1 MAFSLRQRREHNA
14 TVPGPAK
21 PDAAPG
27 MSEIRSEASLAQAG
41 PDCSSP
47 YSDLSIFQNT
57 GVAGPSS
64 TPVSDLR
71 QALGWVNSPSGI

>member
-1 MAFSLRQRREHNA
+1 MAFSLRRWREHNA

-21 PDAAPG
+21 PDPSTG
-27 MSEIRSEASLAQAG
+27 HERDRSEASLAQAG
-41 PDCSSP
+41 PDCP
-47 YSDLSIFQNT
+47 FAYSDLSIFQNT